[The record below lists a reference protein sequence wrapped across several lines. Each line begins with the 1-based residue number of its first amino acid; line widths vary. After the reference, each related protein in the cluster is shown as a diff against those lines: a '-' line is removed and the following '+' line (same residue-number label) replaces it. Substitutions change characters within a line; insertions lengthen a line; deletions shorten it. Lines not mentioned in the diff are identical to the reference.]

1 MHILLFL
8 CILFGMTG
16 ISVAESGGGGNGGK
30 NEYQNVVSFL
40 NQRCYKCH
48 GASLQKAD
56 LRFDTLTLDLDN
68 EDVLLTW
75 QNMLDMLNL
84 GLMPPYE
91 EPQPELEELKPV
103 VDWITATLKAH
114 YDEEKS
120 TDGEVVLRR
129 LNRKEYRN
137 TIRDL
142 FHLDMTVFDPT
153 EEFPADDVEE
163 GFDNIGR
170 TLVMSDFLL
179 TQYLNAADK
188 IVDRIVF
195 DTEKPRSRKRKFDAS
210 ALKKGI
216 TGPMVRASM
225 KMRKGAEFVE
235 IFQKDR
241 GRQGNLVPRPL
252 RRGVSHHGMYRIRV
266 RASAHNKDHPYR
278 NLVQVYKHDPISIH
292 FLSKKQGNQGPGT
305 DWEGTSIEKRFEMIA
320 DGKPRDYEALIR
332 LDKGYFPSIAY
343 GNGPGIFY
351 QTAVRLLRKY
361 HPDLY
366 VPLDSLSYELRLNHR
381 LHYYETLTKAYKG
394 PTIRVYEMEFEGPI
408 YDEWPSLTHRSI
420 LGNNSPDEVDIHDVL
435 LRFAN
440 RAYRRPVSKEDI
452 EYTLNFADKLK
463 REGESPEHIIKMG
476 IKTILC
482 SPNFLY
488 LYQNEGKLDEYAVAS
503 KLSYFLWSSM
513 PDEELIR
520 MAKERKLHKPE
531 VLSGQI
537 DRMLKDDKAQA
548 FAENFTERWLALYK
562 VGEMPPDPRNFR
574 IYYKRELENV
584 IKKETHHFFK
594 YILDNNLD
602 IENFIDSDFTFVN
615 RDLAALYGIDG
626 INDKAFRK
634 VSLTGSQR
642 GGLLGHASILTATS
656 NGIETSPVM
665 RGVWILENLLGT
677 PPSPPPPD
685 VEPLEPDIR
694 GSTTIREL
702 LANHRKI
709 DTCNECHRHIDPL
722 GFALENYNPVGA
734 WRSRYGNGKPAIDPS
749 DTMSDGTHFETLAE
763 FKKILMGKKDQFAHC
778 LTEKMLTYATGR
790 TLEST
795 DRPEIDRIVHEL
807 KEQGYGLKDLVL
819 LIAMSEPFLTK

>member
-1 MHILLFL
+1 
-8 CILFGMTG
+8 
-16 ISVAESGGGGNGGK
+16 
-30 NEYQNVVSFL
+30 
-40 NQRCYKCH
+40 
-48 GASLQKAD
+48 
-56 LRFDTLTLDLDN
+56 
-68 EDVLLTW
+68 
-75 QNMLDMLNL
+75 
-84 GLMPPYE
+84 
-91 EPQPELEELKPV
+91 
-103 VDWITATLKAH
+103 
-114 YDEEKS
+114 
-120 TDGEVVLRR
+120 
-129 LNRKEYRN
+129 
-137 TIRDL
+137 
-142 FHLDMTVFDPT
+142 
-153 EEFPADDVEE
+153 
-163 GFDNIGR
+163 
-170 TLVMSDFLL
+170 
-179 TQYLNAADK
+179 
-188 IVDRIVF
+188 
-195 DTEKPRSRKRKFDAS
+195 
-210 ALKKGI
+210 
-216 TGPMVRASM
+216 
-225 KMRKGAEFVE
+225 
-235 IFQKDR
+235 
-241 GRQGNLVPRPL
+241 
-252 RRGVSHHGMYRIRV
+252 
-266 RASAHNKDHPYR
+266 
-278 NLVQVYKHDPISIH
+278 
-292 FLSKKQGNQGPGT
+292 
-305 DWEGTSIEKRFEMIA
+305 
-320 DGKPRDYEALIR
+320 
-332 LDKGYFPSIAY
+332 
-343 GNGPGIFY
+343 
-351 QTAVRLLRKY
+351 
-361 HPDLY
+361 
-366 VPLDSLSYELRLNHR
+366 
-381 LHYYETLTKAYKG
+381 
-394 PTIRVYEMEFEGPI
+394 
-408 YDEWPSLTHRSI
+408 
-420 LGNNSPDEVDIHDVL
+420 
-435 LRFAN
+435 
-440 RAYRRPVSKEDI
+440 
-452 EYTLNFADKLK
+452 
-463 REGESPEHIIKMG
+463 
-476 IKTILC
+476 
-482 SPNFLY
+482 
-488 LYQNEGKLDEYAVAS
+488 
-503 KLSYFLWSSM
+503 
-513 PDEELIR
+513 

-594 YILDNNLD
+594 YVLDNNLN

-615 RDLAALYGIDG
+615 RDLAALYGIGG